1 MKKRLLCALGA
12 AAIMAT
18 AVPTAFAAD
27 IPQALTPQNSSE
39 STIMPCADVIMYK
52 YRVENGKYKYR
63 RWNRNPRL
71 LGRPYWIDVPH

>member
-27 IPQALTPQNSSE
+27 IPQTPTPQSSSIYPHESVAPLCGEVSSLSVLCGFFNEPSE
-39 STIMPCADVIMYK
+39 SPPLCNILV
-52 YRVENGKYKYR
+52 
-63 RWNRNPRL
+63 
-71 LGRPYWIDVPH
+71 